1 MAWAHDMKRI
11 LIKLVCAISLLVC
24 VSMNAFATSMPQRI
38 VSLNLCTDQLVA
50 EIVSRE
56 RLVGVSKLAADPS
69 LSSMSGQFSGVKLL
83 SGTTEEVLN
92 LNPDLVIV
100 SDTTAAA
107 TLELLRQVGLRV
119 LIVPMASSFEAL
131 RANIRAIAVAVGE
144 ANVGEALILDFDD
157 RLRSARSTVASR
169 PTALAY
175 QVNSLVSGPD
185 SLLDEILDAAGY
197 HNLARD
203 ISTGRTGRVPLESLV
218 THPPDLLVFANA
230 PGDYKTVLADNLRH
244 PAIMYVKSRR
254 PSIVLPMP
262 YWLCATPRI
271 ADAVEMLASM
281 KSSSFAHV
289 HRVP

>member
-1 MAWAHDMKRI
+1 MAWADDMKRI
-11 LIKLVCAISLLVC
+11 LIKLAFAMLLHLC
-24 VSMNAFATSMPQRI
+24 IPMPAFATSLPQRI

-83 SGTTEEVLN
+83 NGTTEEVLN

-100 SDTTAAA
+100 SDTTSSA
-107 TLELLRQVGLRV
+107 TVELLRKVGLRV
-119 LIVPMASSFEAL
+119 MIVPMASNFDSMC
-131 RANIRAIAVAVGE
+131 ANIRAIAIAVGDVN
-144 ANVGEALILDFDD
+144 AGESLVKDFDE
-157 RLRSARSTVASR
+157 RLRSARSTVASS

-175 QVNSLVSGPD
+175 QVNSLVSGAD
-185 SLLDEILDAAGY
+185 SLFDEILDAAGY

-203 ISTGRTGRVPLESLV
+203 LSMGRTGRVPLEALV

-230 PGDYKTVLADNLRH
+230 PADYKTVLADNLRH
-244 PAIMYVKSRR
+244 PALAYVRSRR
-254 PSIVLPMP
+254 RSIVIPMP

-281 KSSSFAHV
+281 KSSSFADV
-289 HRVP
+289 HRAP